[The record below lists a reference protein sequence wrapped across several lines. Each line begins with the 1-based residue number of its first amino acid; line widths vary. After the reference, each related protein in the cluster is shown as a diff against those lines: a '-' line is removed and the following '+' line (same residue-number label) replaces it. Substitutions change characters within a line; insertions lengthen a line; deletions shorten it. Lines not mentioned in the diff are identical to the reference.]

1 MTAKHKIQ
9 TESEDTAMRRAL
21 PGDAEKLKIMAQAA
35 YGKYVSRMEK
45 APAPM
50 SYDYAEWIKE
60 GNTYVLE
67 CSGEVAAMITLL
79 PKSDHL
85 MMRNLAV
92 LPAFQG
98 RNFGRALIDFAETE
112 ARRQNLGE
120 LRVYTNEKFPETM
133 PFYHSCGFSETH
145 RAKVDGYS
153 FIYLS
158 RTLAEAAS
166 AGNRVTNDAG

>member
-1 MTAKHKIQ
+1 MNARSDIKP
-9 TESEDTAMRRAL
+9 ESKASMMRPAQ
-21 PGDAEKLKIMAQAA
+21 PGDAEKLKVMAQAA

-50 SYDYAEWIKE
+50 SYDYAEWVKE
-60 GNTYVLE
+60 GNTYVLDYE
-67 CSGEVAAMITLL
+67 GEAAAMITLL
-79 PKSDHL
+79 PKPDHL

-92 LPAFQG
+92 LPTYQG
-98 RNFGRALIDFAETE
+98 LKLGRALVDYAELE
-112 ARRQNLGE
+112 ARRRNLKE
-120 LRVYTNEKFPETM
+120 LRVYTNEAFPETM

-158 RTLAEAAS
+158 RTL
-166 AGNRVTNDAG
+166 D